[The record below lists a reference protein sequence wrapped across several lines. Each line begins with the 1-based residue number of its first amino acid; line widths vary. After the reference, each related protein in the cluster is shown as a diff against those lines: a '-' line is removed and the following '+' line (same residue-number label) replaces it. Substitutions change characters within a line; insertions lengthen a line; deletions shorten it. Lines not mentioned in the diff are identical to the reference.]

1 MTAGYDGWRIP
12 YNRGVDDDAAKK
24 AHLAR
29 AQAERGNEEMGKT
42 YAAAL
47 VIASL
52 ISVTKNAAVGSDRP
66 DAHAWRVGVT
76 KVCTGALL
84 FEGRHSIGTE
94 QGAIAVAR
102 DIRAS
107 TARRLTRIKALR
119 ADPERPL
126 TASHWLRVEHH
137 LSELYASSYL
147 GIWHTI
153 AHANTPAER
162 ARLPRILGQML
173 HRPDV
178 ARAQA
183 RLLERQLRVPDCTGG
198 ENTDAEP
205 SIAFK
210 P

>member
-1 MTAGYDGWRIP
+1 MPRM
-12 YNRGVDDDAAKK
+12 AKT
-24 AHLAR
+24 L
-29 AQAERGNEEMGKT
+29 
-42 YAAAL
+42 AAAL

-52 ISVTKNAAVGSDRP
+52 ISVTRNAAAGGDRT
-66 DAHAWRVGVT
+66 AGHAWRVGVT
-76 KVCTGALL
+76 NICAGALL
-84 FEGRHSIGTE
+84 FEDRHSIGTE
-94 QGAIAVAR
+94 HGAVAVAR

-107 TARRLTRIKALR
+107 TARRLTRIDALQ
-119 ADPERPL
+119 AHPERPL
-126 TASHWLRVEHH
+126 RASHWLRVEHR

-147 GIWHTI
+147 GIWHAI
-153 AHANTPAER
+153 AHANSPAER

-183 RLLERQLRVPDCTGG
+183 RLLEVQLRVPDCTGG

-205 SIAFK
+205 STAFN